1 MESVKVYGMMLL
13 SQAWDVVKARKL
25 TTAVVADQT
34 LNLPHNEVTMSKAK
48 TSKTDDLFNALSQA
62 AAPVDK
68 KGTSKKKD
76 KPKLDLTPDEQKAFE
91 SFCAA
96 DVVYKM
102 AEGKQG
108 AAKSMILPVLRRK
121 LLEKWLE
128 EGHKTD
134 NPTIQTNNARAN
146 FVVREILKI
155 EIPEKA
161 DGEPGSVKDRLLE
174 AGFSEDEA
182 QAIYEREFT
191 EKTELGFK
199 SLSKLRQGDP
209 AEQKVVNKLIKLVV
223 ENFSPDEQRLLL
235 TRETKVEVNDG
246 FLDRAVQHCP
256 TVERLDALL
265 NVVAPQW
272 VLSHM
277 TYQGKDLKAAVA
289 DLTGGELPSV
299 EAPVKTEE
307 FYSSDNQ
314 WKAVAKGAEAS
325 LYKVN
330 GTEEVFMGTKKCSG
344 IDHARNS
351 CRKWMRDPEARSESL
366 ASFAAKK

>member
-1 MESVKVYGMMLL
+1 
-13 SQAWDVVKARKL
+13 
-25 TTAVVADQT
+25 
-34 LNLPHNEVTMSKAK
+34 MSKAK
-48 TSKTDDLFNALSQA
+48 TKTDDLLNLLGANASTTEK
-62 AAPVDK
+62 P
-68 KGTSKKKD
+68 KGGKKKD
-76 KPKLDLTPDEQKAFE
+76 KPTLELTPDEQKAFDA
-91 SFCAA
+91 FCAA

-108 AAKSMILPVLRRK
+108 SAKALILPVLRRK

-128 EGHKTD
+128 EGRKTD
-134 NPTIQTNNARAN
+134 NPTIQTTNARAN
-146 FVVREILKI
+146 FVVREALKI
-155 EIPEKA
+155 DIPENA
-161 DGEPGSVKDRLLE
+161 DGTPGSVKDRLVELFGE
-174 AGFSEDEA
+174 KEGTEIF
-182 QAIYEREFT
+182 EREFT
-191 EKTELGFK
+191 EKVDLGFK
-199 SLSKLRQGDP
+199 SLTKLRNGDVQ
-209 AEQKVVNKLIKLVV
+209 EQKVVNKLLKMVID
-223 ENFSPDEQRLLL
+223 NFTPDEQRLLL

-246 FLDRAVQHCP
+246 FLDRAVQHC
-256 TVERLDALL
+256 EGSIEKLDSLL

-277 TYQGKDLKAAVA
+277 TYQGKDLGAAVA
-289 DLTGGELPSV
+289 ELTGGELPV
-299 EAPVKTEE
+299 MDTPTKTEE